1 MNTLVFRLEQ
11 GLLKMDDKQGNYSS
25 RGRVRRQ
32 NRTSKPHKGL
42 RSSLFTSRP
51 SFAPIP
57 IHIPISSPRRPLL
70 GEIHVLIIS
79 HYFAHLRRLL
89 AATILCVIATVLH
102 SHLRSSLLYSSPS
115 SSSFSSYANTISV
128 MYV

>member
-51 SFAPIP
+51 SFAPIS
-57 IHIPISSPRRPLL
+57 IYIPISSPRRPL

-115 SSSFSSYANTISV
+115 SSSSSSYANTISV